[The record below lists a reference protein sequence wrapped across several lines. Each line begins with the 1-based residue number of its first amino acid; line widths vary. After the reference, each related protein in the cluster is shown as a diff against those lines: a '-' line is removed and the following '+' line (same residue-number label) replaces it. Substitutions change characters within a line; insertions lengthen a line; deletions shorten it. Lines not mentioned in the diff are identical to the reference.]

1 MWFLLDPNWA
11 WNCLNLPKCKLP
23 IFSLSFA
30 TGTFQLE
37 LTNEKGAKGMLCDT
51 SLSWSTSPENDV
63 VSKKRNKI
71 GVIEGYGPGYI
82 SHTCM
87 IACICWYLV
96 CSIFI
101 EMHNTSLVCRVQ
113 MIEQSVRPVGDSGL
127 FCQRFIRVQKHP
139 KMHTAHDR
147 PCYIEKWIPHWIVTR
162 NSPGNCCHAPQHT
175 RNITL
180 FCLCLFMGRDGQA
193 YIWWEGA
200 LLSYILTTQVTSC
213 QLVTAN
219 IKRFASFTWLAFWRH
234 DDIMIWFLIVVLSCF
249 LNHFDYRARLDSFR
263 FMLTSQRW
271 HGFSVVKARCW
282 PTTMPVT
289 GGLFLRYTGTLMFF
303 LGPIL

>member
-96 CSIFI
+96 CTIFI

-127 FCQRFIRVQKHP
+127 FCQRFIRVQKTSQS
-139 KMHTAHDR
+139 MHTALTLHRKVD
-147 PCYIEKWIPHWIVTR
+147 TTL
-162 NSPGNCCHAPQHT
+162 NS
-175 RNITL
+175 
-180 FCLCLFMGRDGQA
+180 
-193 YIWWEGA
+193 YKE
-200 LLSYILTTQVTSC
+200 
-213 QLVTAN
+213 
-219 IKRFASFTWLAFWRH
+219 
-234 DDIMIWFLIVVLSCF
+234 
-249 LNHFDYRARLDSFR
+249 
-263 FMLTSQRW
+263 
-271 HGFSVVKARCW
+271 
-282 PTTMPVT
+282 
-289 GGLFLRYTGTLMFF
+289 
-303 LGPIL
+303 

>member
-113 MIEQSVRPVGDSGL
+113 LISTFSLASGGFWPL
-127 FCQRFIRVQKHP
+127 LPALHP
-139 KMHTAHDR
+139 SPKN
-147 PCYIEKWIPHWIVTR
+147 IPRCIPPMLHRKVDTTL
-162 NSPGNCCHAPQHT
+162 NS
-175 RNITL
+175 
-180 FCLCLFMGRDGQA
+180 
-193 YIWWEGA
+193 YKE
-200 LLSYILTTQVTSC
+200 
-213 QLVTAN
+213 
-219 IKRFASFTWLAFWRH
+219 
-234 DDIMIWFLIVVLSCF
+234 
-249 LNHFDYRARLDSFR
+249 
-263 FMLTSQRW
+263 
-271 HGFSVVKARCW
+271 
-282 PTTMPVT
+282 
-289 GGLFLRYTGTLMFF
+289 
-303 LGPIL
+303 